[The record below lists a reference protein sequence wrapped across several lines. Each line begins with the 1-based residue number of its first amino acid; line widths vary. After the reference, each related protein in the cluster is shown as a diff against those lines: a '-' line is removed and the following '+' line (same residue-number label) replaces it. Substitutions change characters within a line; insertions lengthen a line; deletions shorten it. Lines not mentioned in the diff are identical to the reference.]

1 MKPFVRVLIGT
12 LPLLLAPS
20 AAAQTYPTRAV
31 RIIVPFVP
39 AGPTDINARM
49 VAQKLTEAWG
59 QSFVVENRGG
69 AGGVLG
75 TELVARAA
83 PDGYTL
89 LGANQGPLTIAPSLN
104 PKLPYDVLRQLTPVI
119 LVTNTTSV
127 LTVHP
132 SVPAKSVKD
141 LIALA
146 QARPAKLTYGT
157 PGIGTVSHLTWEM
170 FSHRAGVRLLHVP
183 YKGSAQSTNDFLAG
197 QIDLRSFATPAVL
210 PRMKSGK
217 ARVIGINS
225 LKRSPLMPEV
235 PTVDESGLR
244 GFESANWNGIMAPV
258 GTPREIIMKL
268 HDEIQRRVIKSELRE
283 QLIKDGY
290 EISGLGP
297 EEFAAFMKQETAR
310 WAKVIQ
316 TANVKIE

>member
-1 MKPFVRVLIGT
+1 
-12 LPLLLAPS
+12 
-20 AAAQTYPTRAV
+20 
-31 RIIVPFVP
+31 
-39 AGPTDINARM
+39 
-49 VAQKLTEAWG
+49 
-59 QSFVVENRGG
+59 
-69 AGGVLG
+69 
-75 TELVARAA
+75 
-83 PDGYTL
+83 
-89 LGANQGPLTIAPSLN
+89 
-104 PKLPYDVLRQLTPVI
+104 
-119 LVTNTTSV
+119 
-127 LTVHP
+127 
-132 SVPAKSVKD
+132 
-141 LIALA
+141 
-146 QARPAKLTYGT
+146 
-157 PGIGTVSHLTWEM
+157 
-170 FSHRAGVRLLHVP
+170 
-183 YKGSAQSTNDFLAG
+183 
-197 QIDLRSFATPAVL
+197 
-210 PRMKSGK
+210 MKSGK

-316 TANVKIE
+316 TANVKTE